1 MPAQVQPPKGEKM
14 RILLTAA
21 EDIHAFAEGSA
32 KAYPKLG
39 LLSLVAYIRDNLEEA
54 GLVTFEYH
62 DMLLE
67 NLDLTQM
74 RKIVERFQPD
84 LVGIS
89 CLSYSEEI
97 FHSLAGVVKQACPE
111 ALTVGGGPYV
121 SSLRE
126 AVLRDPNVDVL
137 VFDEGE
143 VTFAALLKCLLSGL
157 SYEGVPGIAF
167 RREGEVRTT
176 APRPLIEN
184 LDQLPIPAFDLVDFD
199 AYAAFNPHL
208 DVGGRFAPIVTSRG
222 CPFRCV
228 YCHALHGK
236 STRFRSVGHVMN
248 EFEHLYGEHGVRLFY
263 VYDDIFNLDRERAKE
278 ICRRIIASGMDIG
291 LDFLNG
297 LRADLMDHELI
308 DLMLD
313 AGTYYIAY
321 AVETATPRIQDLI
334 KKYNKLDLVAD
345 AVDYTVQQAGDRCVV
360 ATYNMI
366 GFPSETEDEIWN
378 TIEFNRSLTHHI
390 ADVAVAIPQEHTEMY
405 QMALDVGFKAPAKRT
420 PNYGKDVMMSAS
432 EKISPDRLGELVYE
446 FKRAFYD
453 DDRKSRLL
461 RLAQAPPHTSQSKY
475 LGGFVRGYLKLSRD
489 FLGDTNA
496 ALWTGMAQG

>member
-1 MPAQVQPPKGEKM
+1 M

-21 EDIHAFAEGSA
+21 EDFNAFAEGSA

-39 LLSLVAYIRDNLEEA
+39 LLSLIAYLRRHLEGA
-54 GLVTFEYH
+54 DQIQFEYH

-67 NLDLTQM
+67 HLDLPQM
-74 RKIVERFQPD
+74 RAIIARFQPD
-84 LVGIS
+84 VVGIS

-97 FHSLAGVVKQACPE
+97 FHGLAAAVKQTCPE
-111 ALTVGGGPYV
+111 ALIVGGGPYV

-126 AVLRDPNVDVL
+126 AVLRDSNVDLL

-143 VTFAALLKCLLSGL
+143 VTFLELLRCLLNGQA
-157 SYEGVPGIAF
+157 YDHVPGLAF
-167 RREGEVRTT
+167 RRGDETRITG
-176 APRPLIEN
+176 PRALIN
-184 LDQLPIPAFDLVDFD
+184 DLDDLPIPAFDLVDFD

-236 STRFRSVGHVMN
+236 STRFRSVEHVMD
-248 EFEHLYGEHGVRLFY
+248 EITHLYDQHGVRLLY
-263 VYDDIFNLDRERAKE
+263 VYDDIFNLDRERAKA
-278 ICRRIIASGMDIG
+278 ICRRIIDSKMDLGI
-291 LDFLNG
+291 DFLNG

-313 AGTYYIAY
+313 AGTYYIAF

-345 AVDYTVQQAGDRCVV
+345 AVDYTVAQAGGRCVV

-366 GFPSETEDEIWN
+366 GFPTETEDEVWN

-405 QMALDVGFKAPAKRT
+405 QMALDVGFQAPAKRT
-420 PNYGKDVMMSAS
+420 PNYGKDVMMSSS
-432 EKISPDRLGELVYE
+432 EKISPERLGELVYE

-453 DDRKSRLL
+453 DDRKSQLL
-461 RLAQAPPHTSQSKY
+461 RLAESPMRDAQSKY
-475 LGGFVRGYLKLSRD
+475 LGAFVRGYVRLSRD

-496 ALWTGMAQG
+496 ALWTGMAQN

>member
-1 MPAQVQPPKGEKM
+1 M

-21 EDIHAFAEGSA
+21 EDINAFAEGSA

-39 LLSLVAYIRDNLEEA
+39 LLSLVAYIRRYLEEA
-54 GLVTFEYH
+54 GLISFEYH

-67 NLDLTQM
+67 NLDLAQM
-74 RKIVERFQPD
+74 RQIIDRFKPD
-84 LVGIS
+84 LIGIS

-97 FHSLAGVVKQACPE
+97 FHALAGVVKQERPNS
-111 ALTVGGGPYV
+111 LIVGGGPYV

-126 AVLRDPNVDVL
+126 TVLRDPNVDVL

-143 VTFAALLKCLLSGL
+143 VTFLELLKCLIAGQN
-157 SYEGVPGIAF
+157 YDAIPGIAF
-167 RREGEVRTT
+167 RRDGQFHKTP
-176 APRPLIEN
+176 PRALIEN
-184 LDQLPIPAFDLVDFD
+184 LDELPIPAFDLVDFD
-199 AYAAFNPHL
+199 AYADFNPHL

-236 STRFRSVGHVMN
+236 STRFRSVGHVMD
-248 EFEHLYGEHGVRLFY
+248 EVEHLYREHDVRLLY

-278 ICRRIIASGMDIG
+278 ICRRIIASGMDLG

-345 AVDYTVQQAGDRCVV
+345 AVDYTVRQAGERCVV

-366 GFPSETEDEIWN
+366 GFPTETEDEIWN
-378 TIEFNRSLTHHI
+378 TIEFNRALTHNI

-405 QMALDVGFKAPAKRT
+405 QMALNVGFQQPAKRT

-432 EKISPDRLGELVYE
+432 EKISPERLSELVYE

-453 DDRKSRLL
+453 DERKERLL
-461 RLAQAPPHTSQSKY
+461 RLAQTPPVNSQAKY
-475 LGGFVRGYLKLSRD
+475 LGGFIRGYLKLSHD

-496 ALWTGMAQG
+496 ALWAGMSRPESKPVRAVRGS

>member
-1 MPAQVQPPKGEKM
+1 M
-14 RILLTAA
+14 RVLLTAA
-21 EDIHAFAEGSA
+21 EDIHAFAQGNA

-39 LLSLVAYIRDNLEEA
+39 LLSLIAYLRRYLPGAERIEFA
-54 GLVTFEYH
+54 YH

-67 NLDLTQM
+67 NMDLTEM
-74 RKIVERFQPD
+74 RAIVERFQPD

-97 FHSLAGVVKQACPE
+97 FHALAKVVKQTRPE
-111 ALTVGGGPYV
+111 ALIVGGGPYV

-126 AVLRDPNVDVL
+126 AVLHDLNVDVL

-143 VTFAALLKCLLSGL
+143 VTFLELLKCLLDGQDYSRVAGL
-157 SYEGVPGIAF
+157 AY
-167 RREGEVRTT
+167 RREDGTTHVT
-176 APRPLIEN
+176 APRTLIEN
-184 LDQLPIPAFDLVDFD
+184 LDELPIPAFDMIDFD
-199 AYAAFNPHL
+199 AYTAFNPHL
-208 DVGGRFAPIVTSRG
+208 DIGGRFAPIVTSRG

-236 STRFRSVGHVMN
+236 STRFRSVDHVMA
-248 EFEHLYGEHGVRLFY
+248 EIEHLYYEHGVRLLY
-263 VYDDIFNLDRERAKE
+263 VYDDIFNLQRERAKE
-278 ICRRIIASGMDIG
+278 ICRRIIDARLDLGI
-291 LDFLNG
+291 DFLNG

-334 KKYNKLDLVAD
+334 KKYNKLDIVAD
-345 AVDYTVQQAGDRCVV
+345 AVDYTVQQAKGRCVV

-366 GFPSETEDEIWN
+366 GFPTETEDEVWN

-432 EKISPDRLGELVYE
+432 EKIGPERLGELLYE
-446 FKRAFYD
+446 FKMAFYD
-453 DDRKSRLL
+453 EERKSQLL
-461 RLAQAPPHTSQSKY
+461 RLAETPPVNSQAKY

-496 ALWTGMAQG
+496 ALRAGMMQT

>member
-1 MPAQVQPPKGEKM
+1 M
-14 RILLTAA
+14 RVLLTAA

-39 LLSLVAYIRDNLEEA
+39 LLSLVAYVRRHLPGAERVE
-54 GLVTFEYH
+54 FEYH

-67 NLDLTQM
+67 NLGLPEM
-74 RKIVERFQPD
+74 RSIVERFRPD

-97 FHSLAGVVKQACPE
+97 FHALAAEIRAARPE
-111 ALTVGGGPYV
+111 ALVVGGGPYV

-143 VTFAALLKCLLSGL
+143 TTFVELLGCLL
-157 SYEGVPGIAF
+157 EGRDYGRVPGLAF

-176 APRPLIEN
+176 APRALIEN
-184 LDQLPIPAFDLVDFD
+184 LDELPIPAFDLVDFD

-236 STRFRSVGHVMN
+236 STRFRSVDHVM
-248 EFEHLYGEHGVRLFY
+248 EELEHLYHAHGVRLLY

-278 ICRRIIASGMDIG
+278 LCRRIIASGMDIG
-291 LDFLNG
+291 IDFLNG

-345 AVDYTVQQAGDRCVV
+345 AVDYTVSRAGGRCVV

-366 GFPSETEDEIWN
+366 GFPTETEDEVWN

-405 QMALDVGFKAPAKRT
+405 EMATSAGFQAPAKRT

-432 EKISPDRLGELVYE
+432 EKISPARLGELVYE

-453 DDRKSRLL
+453 DERAARLL
-461 RLAQAPPHTSQSKY
+461 SLAETPPVNAQAKY
-475 LGGFVRGYLKLSRD
+475 LGGFVRGYLRLSRD

-496 ALWTGMAQG
+496 ALHANISQT

>member
-1 MPAQVQPPKGEKM
+1 M

-21 EDIHAFAEGSA
+21 EDIHAFSEGSA

-39 LLSLVAYIRDNLEEA
+39 LLSLVSYIRRYLEQAERIQ
-54 GLVTFEYH
+54 FEYH

-67 NLDLTQM
+67 HLDLTQM
-74 RKIVERFQPD
+74 RGILERLQPEV
-84 LVGIS
+84 VGIS

-97 FHSLAGVVKQACPE
+97 FHALAATVKQTCPD
-111 ALTVGGGPYV
+111 ALIIGGGPYV

-126 AVLRDPNVDVL
+126 AVLRDPNVDV
-137 VFDEGE
+137 VTFDEGE
-143 VTFAALLKCLLSGL
+143 VTFLELIRCLLDGK
-157 SYEGVPGIAF
+157 SYNHVPGIAF
-167 RREGEVRTT
+167 RSGEEIRTT
-176 APRPLIEN
+176 GPRTLINN
-184 LDQLPIPAFDLVDFD
+184 LDELPIPAFDLVDFD
-199 AYAAFNPHL
+199 SYTAFNPHL
-208 DVGGRFAPIVTSRG
+208 DVTGRFAPIVTSRG

-236 STRFRSVGHVMN
+236 STRFRSVDHVM
-248 EFEHLYGEHGVRLFY
+248 EEITHLYQEHGVRLLY
-263 VYDDIFNLDRERAKE
+263 VYDDIFNLDRDRAKQ
-278 ICRRIIASGMDIG
+278 ICRRIVDSKMDLAI
-291 LDFLNG
+291 DFLNG

-345 AVDYTVQQAGDRCVV
+345 AVDYTVMKAKDRCVV

-366 GFPSETEDEIWN
+366 GFPTETEDEVWN

-390 ADVAVAIPQEHTEMY
+390 ADVAVAIPQEHTEMFE
-405 QMALDVGFKAPAKRT
+405 MALDVGFKAPAKRT

-432 EKISPDRLGELVYE
+432 EKISPERLSELVYE

-453 DDRKSRLL
+453 DDRKTRLL
-461 RLAQAPPHTSQSKY
+461 RLAEGRTENSQLKY
-475 LGGFVRGYLKLSRD
+475 LGAFVRGYVRLSRD

-496 ALWTGMAQG
+496 ALWAGMVPT